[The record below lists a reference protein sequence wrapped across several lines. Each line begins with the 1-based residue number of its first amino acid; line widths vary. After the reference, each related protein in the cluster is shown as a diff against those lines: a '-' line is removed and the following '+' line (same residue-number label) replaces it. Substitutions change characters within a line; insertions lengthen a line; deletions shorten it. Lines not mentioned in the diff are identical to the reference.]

1 MTVRAYYL
9 ETETIDGTDRMIG
22 ESIITNAL
30 VQSEDNLRKV
40 NMDTTTTQHNALKAV
55 AKSNRTAY
63 PEEEAELRKTLF
75 PTPTPSLQQQVDDLK
90 VRVTTLEAAAKVV

>member
-1 MTVRAYYL
+1 MTIRVYYL

-40 NMDTTTTQHNALKAV
+40 MGGAPRVIRRN
-55 AKSNRTAY
+55 
-63 PEEEAELRKTLF
+63 LRG
-75 PTPTPSLQQQVDDLK
+75 
-90 VRVTTLEAAAKVV
+90 AAA